1 MAWTTTTTPS
11 ASVRS
16 TISQEAVQ
24 EFQINR
30 SNYSAEF
37 GRASGGLINIVS
49 KSGTN
54 DLARNVFGFFRNQAL
69 DARNPFAF
77 GPNGSPIDPPYSRQ
91 QAGFTLGGPIQRD
104 RTFFFLSYEGLRQRE
119 SRFVSFMEDTSF
131 FQLRDDQRDLFDAM
145 SASPPL
151 QPLAATIDDALTT
164 SGAGLIR
171 IPSSC

>member
-1 MAWTTTTTPS
+1 MPS
-11 ASVRS
+11 AAVRS

-30 SNYSAEF
+30 SNFSAEF
-37 GRASGGLINIVS
+37 GRAAGGLINIVS

-54 DLARNVFGFFRNQAL
+54 NWNGNVFGFFRDQAL
-69 DARNPFAF
+69 DARNAFAF

-91 QAGFTLGGPIQRD
+91 QAGFTLGGPIAKRD

-131 FQLRDDQRDLFDAM
+131 FQLRDDQRDAFQCHGRQSRRCSLWL
-145 SASPPL
+145 PRWRR
-151 QPLAATIDDALTT
+151 
-164 SGAGLIR
+164 G
-171 IPSSC
+171 